1 MSHLTTAQISA
12 SLDGA
17 LTGPDSE
24 RALAH
29 LSSCVLCKEHRD
41 RVATHDDAL
50 RRLFAFEPDHRALD
64 ESARAAVERFARFR
78 PPANADK
85 PSIQQDTHATPAD
98 PAQPLPPAREPS
110 RGMRTIGADAEADQP
125 LDVAPRLD
133 TERTTPPRPER
144 GPGSLVE
151 TYDAFNDSAYA
162 GPAARESPPLL
173 GRPLP
178 KPEANADPLAPRK
191 EYRHGGVRRD
201 TPAPSERETPVR
213 GPDRSQPASRP
224 DGFGVKREQEPAW
237 ARLGLQ
243 PDPSSPGAFRET
255 LTGAM
260 ISPPPVA
267 GQRSRSKRSSS
278 GRTALIASLALIG
291 GLAAVALAMRF
302 PSGAHLSVRFGG
314 AKDSTPAS
322 TPGTIE
328 VRSATTAPPVDVAV
342 PPSSGGPATTP
353 EALRLCGQ
361 VVDVKGRPVDGALLT
376 VAVTITQARTSADG
390 RFCLE
395 APAGVQLV
403 EVLDPRGT
411 GTTAHQVR
419 LSFVSG
425 APEAR
430 IVLP

>member
-1 MSHLTTAQISA
+1 
-12 SLDGA
+12 
-17 LTGPDSE
+17 
-24 RALAH
+24 
-29 LSSCVLCKEHRD
+29 
-41 RVATHDDAL
+41 
-50 RRLFAFEPDHRALD
+50 
-64 ESARAAVERFARFR
+64 
-78 PPANADK
+78 
-85 PSIQQDTHATPAD
+85 
-98 PAQPLPPAREPS
+98 
-110 RGMRTIGADAEADQP
+110 
-125 LDVAPRLD
+125 
-133 TERTTPPRPER
+133 
-144 GPGSLVE
+144 VE

-162 GPAARESPPLL
+162 GPTARESPPLL

-178 KPEANADPLAPRK
+178 KPEATADPLAPRK

-213 GPDRSQPASRP
+213 RPDRSQPESRP

-255 LTGAM
+255 LTGAV

-302 PSGAHLSVRFGG
+302 PTGAHLSVRFGG

-342 PPSSGGPATTP
+342 PPSSGPATTP
-353 EALRLCGQ
+353 EPLRLCGQ

-376 VAVTITQARTSADG
+376 VAVTIAQTRTSADG

-395 APAGVQLV
+395 APAGTQLV

-411 GTTAHQVR
+411 GTTARQVR

>member
-1 MSHLTTAQISA
+1 
-12 SLDGA
+12 
-17 LTGPDSE
+17 
-24 RALAH
+24 
-29 LSSCVLCKEHRD
+29 
-41 RVATHDDAL
+41 
-50 RRLFAFEPDHRALD
+50 
-64 ESARAAVERFARFR
+64 
-78 PPANADK
+78 
-85 PSIQQDTHATPAD
+85 
-98 PAQPLPPAREPS
+98 
-110 RGMRTIGADAEADQP
+110 MRTIGADAEADQP

-178 KPEANADPLAPRK
+178 KPEANAEPLAPRK